1 MMWNEYCAA
10 LLLGWNAWT
19 DLRRQEVS
27 MPSLGAAAA
36 AGILLNLLVNY
47 PKSAERFA
55 GIGTGLF
62 ILAVSAVSKGAVG
75 FGDGLLL
82 CVTGIFLGGM
92 GNLRLLMLG
101 SILCAAVL
109 GAGLAFG
116 RVRWKQR
123 FPFVPFLF
131 LAQIG
136 RILWK

>member
-47 PKSAERFA
+47 QKSAELFA

-62 ILAVSAVSKGAVG
+62 LLAVSAVSKGAVG

-109 GAGLAFG
+109 GAVLAFG

>member
-1 MMWNEYCAA
+1 MSWNEYCAA

-47 PKSAERFA
+47 QKSAELFA

-62 ILAVSAVSKGAVG
+62 LLAVSAVSKGAVG

>member
-1 MMWNEYCAA
+1 
-10 LLLGWNAWT
+10 
-19 DLRRQEVS
+19 

-47 PKSAERFA
+47 QKSAELFA

-62 ILAVSAVSKGAVG
+62 LLAVSAVSKGAVG